1 MEAKRIFTRDY
12 YNHKA
17 SWWKVVRIYQLMF
30 LHIMGASAILTTLIA
45 MVNVIKYFL
54 GF

>member
-1 MEAKRIFTRDY
+1 MEAKKILTREY

-17 SWWKVVRIYQLMF
+17 NYWKVVRIYQIMF
-30 LHIMGASAILTTLIA
+30 THILGASFILMTLIA
-45 MVNVIKYFL
+45 VVNTIKYFL

>member
-1 MEAKRIFTRDY
+1 MEAKKILTRAY

>member
-1 MEAKRIFTRDY
+1 MEAQKTLTREY
-12 YNHKA
+12 YNHKIN
-17 SWWKVVRIYQLMF
+17 WWKVVRVYQIML
-30 LHIMGASAILTTLIA
+30 LHIMGASAILTTIIA

>member
-1 MEAKRIFTRDY
+1 MEAQKVLTREY

-17 SWWKVVRIYQLMF
+17 NWWKIVRIYQLIF
-30 LHIMGASAILTTLIA
+30 LHIMGASAILTTLVA
-45 MVNVIKYFL
+45 MVNLVRYFL

>member
-1 MEAKRIFTRDY
+1 METKRIATREY
-12 YNHKA
+12 YNHQA
-17 SWWKVVRIYQLMF
+17 NWWKVVRVYQLMF